1 LLGTGALPDVEDVI
15 TVRNGIFYGFLII
28 LFAALVTHTGRS
40 GGGASTGGGTG
51 GGGAATNSGRSLAD
65 ALAGGAGV
73 YCTILADP
81 VRRDSAGKRVV
92 APGRYRCDR
101 PGADTLTMTVALQKL
116 GADGSTWTNVA
127 VQQFSAKGASTTRDL
142 TEAQRTRE
150 VSAPCAAGTYR
161 TAVSATR
168 TSQTTKQ
175 YATQSP
181 SRTNPCG
188 R

>member
-1 LLGTGALPDVEDVI
+1 VV
-15 TVRNGIFYGFLII
+15 TVRNGILYGFLII
-28 LFAALVTHTGRS
+28 LFAALVTHTSRP
-40 GGGASTGGGTG
+40 GGGASTSGGTG
-51 GGGAATNSGRSLAD
+51 GGAAANTGSGRSLAD

-81 VRRDSAGKRVV
+81 VRHDSAGKRIV
-92 APGRYRCDR
+92 APGRFRCDR
-101 PGADTLTMTVALQKL
+101 PGADALTMTVALQKL
-116 GADGSTWTNVA
+116 GAGGAWANVA
-127 VQQFSAKGASTTRDL
+127 VQQFSARGASTTRDL

-150 VSAPCAAGTYR
+150 VSAPCAAGMYR

-175 YATQSP
+175 YAMQSP
-181 SRTNPCG
+181 SRNNPCG

>member
-1 LLGTGALPDVEDVI
+1 VI

-40 GGGASTGGGTG
+40 GGGTSAGGGTG
-51 GGGAATNSGRSLAD
+51 GGTAANTGSGRSLAD

-73 YCTILADP
+73 YCTILADA
-81 VRRDSAGKRVV
+81 VRHDSAGKRIV
-92 APGRYRCDR
+92 APGRFRCDR

-116 GADGSTWTNVA
+116 GANGAWSNVA
-127 VQQFSAKGASTTRDL
+127 VQQFGAKGASTTRDL
-142 TEAQRTRE
+142 SEAQRTRE
-150 VSAPCAAGTYR
+150 VGAPCAAGTYR

-168 TSQTTKQ
+168 TSSQTSKQ
-175 YATQSP
+175 YAMQSP
-181 SRTNPCG
+181 SRVNPCG